1 MVLRTKARQTHRAQK
16 VVETIVF
23 IENGEQLACCENAS
37 FKGSNAQRTGSAAS
51 SEPSRMGWMLRQ
63 IARAVKIPFLPVG
76 LKIFFTSKP
85 MTCRSDGDWAP
96 SGNQGTDNIAMDIG
110 ETEISPSIA
119 EGKSLMIK
127 TQEP

>member
-1 MVLRTKARQTHRAQK
+1 MV
-16 VVETIVF
+16 
-23 IENGEQLACCENAS
+23 
-37 FKGSNAQRTGSAAS
+37 
-51 SEPSRMGWMLRQ
+51 WMLRQ
-63 IARAVKIPFLPVG
+63 IARAVKTPFLPVG

-110 ETEISPSIA
+110 ETEISPGIA